1 MIKYNLYVQ
10 NGHSY
15 SQYTQYEA
23 HSRFLPYGDAMKI
36 PLEPAFTILNA
47 LADKTR
53 LQIIE
58 FLQDGEKVQGEIM
71 GFIGKKQSTT
81 SQHLKVLLEGGLVT
95 YRLDTKQKY
104 YKIKDSHVFGI
115 LVAVSKLI
123 SSQNDDKIDG
133 ITSQNIKDTLL

>member
-1 MIKYNLYVQ
+1 
-10 NGHSY
+10 
-15 SQYTQYEA
+15 
-23 HSRFLPYGDAMKI
+23 MKI